1 METNEVIAQFP
12 PPPAFY
18 KRFKSAVAGEV
29 PAPPA
34 VPESGQYLLFGETRN
49 LEEKTQ
55 TLESEGLRTLFS
67 TQDGASSKEELGK
80 LVLGSKLRFKELLL
94 KLSVGA
100 EQEELD
106 DSLKEF
112 HLQLVNMMYLVNEMR
127 EVEARSEVTQ
137 LLERQ
142 VRFKQDLAA
151 KLRESIERTRTNIAA
166 ALGEM
171 ASGQRDDDD
180 NAVMECRVLP
190 LPPPLSLDEEIEKL
204 L

>member
-1 METNEVIAQFP
+1 MIAQFP

-18 KRFKSAVAGEV
+18 KRFKSAGEA
-29 PAPPA
+29 PPPPA

-67 TQDGASSKEELGK
+67 PEGSSKEELGK
-80 LVLGSKLRFKELLL
+80 LVLGSKQRFKELLL
-94 KLSVGA
+94 KLSEGA

-106 DSLKEF
+106 DALKEF

-127 EVEARSEVTQ
+127 EVEARSEVTRM
-137 LLERQ
+137 LERQ
-142 VRFKQDLAA
+142 VRFKQDLAVT
-151 KLRESIERTRTNIAA
+151 LRESIERTRTSIAA

-171 ASGQRDDDD
+171 VSGDDR
-180 NAVMECRVLP
+180 AVEDAALPAPAPVL
-190 LPPPLSLDEEIEKL
+190 LSLDEEIERL